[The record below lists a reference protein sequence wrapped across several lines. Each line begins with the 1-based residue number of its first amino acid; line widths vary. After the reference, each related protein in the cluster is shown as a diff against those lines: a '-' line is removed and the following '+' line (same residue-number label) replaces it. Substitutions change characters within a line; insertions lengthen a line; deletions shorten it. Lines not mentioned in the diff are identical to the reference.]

1 MTFVDA
7 PVQAYR
13 SKSLFHV
20 SPDARAEEV
29 LRELQ
34 ERGISSL
41 PVVRDEV
48 LLGIVSI
55 TDLARVGCMTFPG
68 FAATGPSGD
77 GRTAE
82 QVMTTPVLTIDDQ
95 DPLWRAARKMLEHH
109 IHRVVVTREDKP
121 VGLIS
126 TRDMMSAVRDAR
138 VERKLADVVTRHVE
152 TIDVDASIDR
162 AVAALSESNVR
173 GLVVVDGEWPVGVFT
188 RLEAIYAQ
196 SLPTGLRAQAVEHI
210 MSYETICFDQSTPL
224 YRVAG
229 HAVAMAA
236 RRILAV
242 EDRKL
247 VGVATG
253 FDLARVVADVW

>member
-1 MTFVDA
+1 MTHPA
-7 PVQAYR
+7 
-13 SKSLFHV
+13 
-20 SPDARAEEV
+20 
-29 LRELQ
+29 
-34 ERGISSL
+34 
-41 PVVRDEV
+41 
-48 LLGIVSI
+48 
-55 TDLARVGCMTFPG
+55 
-68 FAATGPSGD
+68 
-77 GRTAE
+77 
-82 QVMTTPVLTIDDQ
+82 LTIDEEE
-95 DPLWRAARKMLEHH
+95 PLWRAARKMLECH
-109 IHRVVVTREDKP
+109 IHRLVVTKDGAP
-121 VGLIS
+121 VGIIA
-126 TRDMMSAVRDAR
+126 TRDMMAVVRDAR
-138 VERKLADVVTRHVE
+138 VERKLADVVTRTVE

-162 AVAALSESNVR
+162 AVAALAESNVR
-173 GLVVVDGEWPVGVFT
+173 GLVVVDGDWPVGVFT

-196 SLPTGLRAQAVEHI
+196 SLPPGLRGQAVEHI

>member
-7 PVQAYR
+7 PVQTYR

-20 SPDARAEEV
+20 SPAAKAEAV

-41 PVVRDEV
+41 PVVKDDV

-68 FAATGPSGD
+68 FVATGPSGG
-77 GRTAE
+77 GRTA
-82 QVMTTPVLTIDDQ
+82 QDVMTTPVVTVDDH
-95 DPLWRAARKMLEHH
+95 DPMWRAARKMLEQH
-109 IHRVVVTREDKP
+109 IHRVVVTREEKP
-121 VGLIS
+121 VGILS

-162 AVAALSESNVR
+162 AVTALAESNVR

-188 RLEAIYAQ
+188 RLEALYAR
-196 SLPTGLRAQAVEHI
+196 SLPAGLREQAVEHI

-242 EDRKL
+242 ENRKL

-253 FDLARVVADVW
+253 FDLARIVADVW